1 MIKEVT
7 LGPWPELSADKKK
20 CVASSTNLNQFNFFE
35 SNVASKPPPA
45 ASKHSDPDTA
55 FAYFGNPELFDPAE
69 VGTSKWPPDPGKVGT
84 SKRPLTK
91 ARSRHSS
98 GLQNQAGLGL
108 SNGLRM
114 RR

>member
-1 MIKEVT
+1 VTRAVGGQEEV
-7 LGPWPELSADKKK
+7 
-20 CVASSTNLNQFNFFE
+20 CNIINQFKTVQFLRIQRFFQ
-35 SNVASKPPPA
+35 ATPA
-45 ASKHSDPDTA
+45 ASKYSDPNA
-55 FAYFGNPELFDPAE
+55 ASAYIGNLELFDPAE
-69 VGTSKWPPDPGKVGT
+69 VGTSKWPPDPGEVGT